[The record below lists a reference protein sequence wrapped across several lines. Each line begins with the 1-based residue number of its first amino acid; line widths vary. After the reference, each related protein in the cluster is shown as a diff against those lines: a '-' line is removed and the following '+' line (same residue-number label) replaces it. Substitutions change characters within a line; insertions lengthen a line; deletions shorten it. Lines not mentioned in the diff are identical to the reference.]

1 MGTTAQIIKRIL
13 VGKPIPSHEEHKTR
27 LSKVVALPVF
37 SSDAISST
45 AYATE
50 EILIVLV
57 GAGVGVSLLH
67 LSIWIAFAVAGLLAI
82 VALSYQQ
89 TIHAYPSGGGSYIVS
104 TENLGKM
111 PGMIAASSL
120 MIDYV
125 MTVSVSVASGVAA
138 VTSAFPSLF
147 AYRLFISLA
156 VVALVALANLRGL
169 RESGQVFALPTYA
182 FILLCGGLVVV
193 GTVRWLTGGLHPL
206 PVQQVAQ
213 QSQLTS
219 IALVFLVLRAF
230 SGGCTAMTGTEAISN
245 GVPAFK
251 APESRNA
258 AITLGIM
265 AAILGFFLV
274 GVTHLAQVLHLVPIA
289 TDTILSQIG
298 RAVYG
303 SGFFY
308 YALQV
313 ATMAILFLGA
323 NTSFADFPRLSSILA
338 RDGLMPRQFM
348 NRGDKLAFSN
358 GIIGLAFLSMVILAV
373 FNANTHRMIPLY
385 AVGVF
390 ISFTLSQA
398 GMVVHWFRLKNS
410 GWQRRAAMNA
420 FGAVLTGVVSVVVF
434 ATKFTQGAYIV
445 LIGGT
450 LMVLIFMYVKGHYN
464 KVARFLE
471 PQSLDRLERLGR
483 IAISKPRTTVVLFVA
498 QVNELT
504 ARALSLGMG
513 LSPDDF
519 HAATIAGDP
528 ASLARLQRTWEDM
541 EIEVPLVVV
550 DSPYR
555 EFIGPAVD
563 YVRSLK
569 PGPRHTVT
577 VIIPE
582 FVVEHWW
589 DNFLH
594 NQNALRLKA
603 ALLGVP
609 WVVVISIPFH
619 IGAPDAEEIYPTAPS
634 GLVD

>member
-1 MGTTAQIIKRIL
+1 MADFGRGLKRAL
-13 VGKPIPSHEEHKTR
+13 VGKPISSAEEHKTR

-37 SSDAISST
+37 ASDAISST

-50 EILIVLV
+50 EILIVLA
-57 GAGVGVSLLH
+57 GAAIGGSLLH
-67 LSIWIAFAVAGLLAI
+67 FSLPISIAVAGLLAI

-89 TIHAYPSGGGSYIVS
+89 TIRAYPSGGGSYIVS
-104 TENLGKM
+104 SENLGRY
-111 PGMIAASSL
+111 PGMAAAASL

-125 MTVSVSVASGVAA
+125 MTVAVSVASGVAA
-138 VTSAFPSLF
+138 VTSAFPSL
-147 AYRLFISLA
+147 YPYHLIISVA

-169 RESGQVFALPTYA
+169 RESGRAFAAPTYA
-182 FILLCGGLVVV
+182 FIFLCGGLVVV
-193 GTVRWLTGGLHPL
+193 GIVRWLLGGLQ
-206 PVQQVAQ
+206 PVGHAPIVQ
-213 QSQLTS
+213 QSQLTG
-219 IALVFLVLRAF
+219 IALTFVVLRAF
-230 SGGCTAMTGTEAISN
+230 SGGCSAMTGTEAISN

-251 APESRNA
+251 RPEARNA

-265 AAILGFFLV
+265 AAILGTFLV
-274 GVTHLAQVLHLVPIA
+274 GVTYLAQVLEVTPKEA
-289 TDTILSQIG
+289 DTVLSQVG

-358 GIIGLAFLSMVILAV
+358 GIIGLGVVAMIILVI
-373 FNANTHRMIPLY
+373 FNAKTHRMIPLY

-390 ISFTLSQA
+390 VSFTLSQA
-398 GMVVHWFRLKNS
+398 GMVIHWFKLKTE

-420 FGAVLTGVVSVVVF
+420 FGAVCTAVVSAVVF

-445 LIGGT
+445 LIAGVV
-450 LMVLIFMYVKGHYN
+450 LVLIFSYIKRHYVQ
-464 KVARFLE
+464 VARFLE
-471 PQSLDRLERLGR
+471 PQDERRLERLGR
-483 IAISKPRTTVVLFVA
+483 VAISKPRTTVVLFVA

-504 ARALSLGMG
+504 ARALSLGRG

-519 HAATIAGDP
+519 HAVTVTTTPEA
-528 ASLARLQRTWEDM
+528 LANLQQTWMDM
-541 EIEVPLVVV
+541 EIDVPLVVV

-555 EFIGPAVD
+555 EFVRPAVD

-569 PGPRHTVT
+569 PGPQHTVT
-577 VIIPE
+577 VVIPE

-589 DNFLH
+589 DNALH

-619 IGAPDAEEIYPTAPS
+619 IGASEAEE
-634 GLVD
+634 V

>member
-1 MGTTAQIIKRIL
+1 VGTTPHMIKRIL
-13 VGKPIPSHEEHKTR
+13 LGRPISSAEEHRTR
-27 LSKVVALPVF
+27 LSKLVALPVF
-37 SSDAISST
+37 ASDAISST

-50 EILIVLV
+50 EMLIVLA
-57 GAGVGVSLLH
+57 GAGVGASLLH
-67 LSIWIAFAVAGLLAI
+67 FSLPISLAVAGLLAI

-89 TIHAYPSGGGSYIVS
+89 TIRAYPSGGGSYIVS
-104 TENLGKM
+104 TDNLGRM
-111 PGMIAASSL
+111 PGMIAAASL

-125 MTVSVSVASGVAA
+125 MTVAVSVASGVAA
-138 VTSAFPSLF
+138 VTSAFPTLYD
-147 AYRLFISLA
+147 YRLYVSLA

-169 RESGQVFALPTYA
+169 KESGRVFAVPTYA

-193 GTVRWLTGGLHPL
+193 GTIRWLAGGLQ
-206 PVQQVAQ
+206 PVAVSQVTEQ
-213 QSQLTS
+213 GQLAS
-219 IALVFLVLRAF
+219 LALVFVVLRAF
-230 SGGCTAMTGTEAISN
+230 AGGCSAMTGTEAISN

-251 APESRNA
+251 PPEPRNA
-258 AITLGIM
+258 AMTLGVM
-265 AAILGFFLV
+265 AVILGVFLV
-274 GVTHLAQVLHLVPIA
+274 GVTHLAQVLHLAPLD
-289 TDTILSQIG
+289 TDTILSQVG

-303 SGFFY
+303 NGGFFY

-313 ATMAILFLGA
+313 ATMGILFLGA

-348 NRGDKLAFSN
+348 NRGDRMAFSN
-358 GIIGLAFLSMVILAV
+358 GIVGLAILAMIILAM
-373 FNANTHRMIPLY
+373 FRAKTHSMMPLY

-390 ISFTLSQA
+390 VSFTLSQT
-398 GMVVHWFRLKNS
+398 GMVVHWFRLRTG
-410 GWQRRAAMNA
+410 GWQWRAAMNA
-420 FGAVLTGVVSVVVF
+420 FGALLTGVVSVVIM
-434 ATKFTQGAYIV
+434 ATKFLQGAYLVVAAGIV
-445 LIGGT
+445 L
-450 LMVLIFMYVKGHYN
+450 VLIFMYIRGHYD

-471 PQSLDRLERLGR
+471 PQNPERLERLGR
-483 IAISKPRTTVVLFVA
+483 IAVSRPRTTVVLFVS

-504 ARALSLGMG
+504 ARSIALGRG

-519 HAATIAGDP
+519 HATTIASDP
-528 ASLARLQRTWEDM
+528 ARVLALQHTWTEM
-541 EIEVPLVVV
+541 EITVPLVVV

-555 EFIGPAVD
+555 EFTRPAVE
-563 YVRSLK
+563 YIRSLR

-589 DNFLH
+589 DNLLH

-619 IGAPDAEEIYPTAPS
+619 IGIPPEEE
-634 GLVD
+634 

>member
-1 MGTTAQIIKRIL
+1 VGTAAQLVKRIL

-89 TIHAYPSGGGSYIVS
+89 TIYAYPSGGGSYIVS
-104 TENLGKM
+104 TENLGKL

-138 VTSAFPSLF
+138 VTSAFPGLF

-169 RESGQVFALPTYA
+169 RESGQIFAIPTYA

-193 GTVRWLTGGLHPL
+193 GSIRWLTGGLHAL
-206 PVQQVAQ
+206 PVAQVTQQT
-213 QSQLTS
+213 QLTS

-251 APESRNA
+251 SPESRNA
-258 AITLGIM
+258 AVTLGIM
-265 AAILGFFLV
+265 AIILGVFLV
-274 GVTHLAQVLHLVPIA
+274 GVTHLAQVLHLVPLT
-289 TDTILSQIG
+289 TDTVLSQIG

-358 GIIGLAFLSMVILAV
+358 GIIGLAVLAMIILAV
-373 FNANTHRMIPLY
+373 FNAATHKMIPLY

-398 GMVVHWFRLKNS
+398 GMVVHWFKLKTD
-410 GWQRRAAMNA
+410 GWQRRAVMNA
-420 FGAVLTGVVSVVVF
+420 FGAVLTGVVSLVVL

-445 LIGGT
+445 LAAGIV
-450 LMVLIFMYVKGHYN
+450 MVLIFRYIKSHYS

-471 PQSLDRLERLGR
+471 PQSPERLERLGR
-483 IAISKPRTTVVLFVA
+483 VAISRPRTTVVLFVA

-528 ASLARLQRTWEDM
+528 GSLARLQRTWADM
-541 EIEVPLVVV
+541 EIEVPLIVV

-555 EFIGPAVD
+555 EFTGPAVD

-569 PGPRHTVT
+569 PGPHHTVT

-619 IGAPDAEEIYPTAPS
+619 IGAPDAEEIYPSAPG

>member
-1 MGTTAQIIKRIL
+1 MIKRIM
-13 VGKPIPSHEEHKTR
+13 VGKPIPSSEEHRTR
-27 LSKVVALPVF
+27 LSKVIALPVF

-50 EILIVLV
+50 EILIVLA
-57 GAGVGVSLLH
+57 GAGVAATLLH
-67 LSIWIAFAVAGLLAI
+67 FSLWISFAVAGLLAI

-104 TENLGKM
+104 TENLGKF
-111 PGMIAASSL
+111 PGMTAAASL

-125 MTVSVSVASGVAA
+125 MTVAVSVASGVAA
-138 VTSAFPSLF
+138 VTSAFPSLYN
-147 AYRLFISLA
+147 YRLIISLA
-156 VVALVALANLRGL
+156 VVAFVALANLRGL
-169 RESGQVFALPTYA
+169 RESGRVFATPTYA
-182 FILLCGGLVVV
+182 FIVLCGGLVVV
-193 GTVRWLTGGLHPL
+193 GTIRWLTGGLHPL
-206 PVQQVAQ
+206 PTAQVTEQ
-213 QSQLTS
+213 GQLTS
-219 IALVFLVLRAF
+219 LALVFIVLRAF
-230 SGGCTAMTGTEAISN
+230 SGGCSAMTGTEAISN

-251 APESRNA
+251 PPESRNA
-258 AITLGIM
+258 AMTLGIM
-265 AAILGFFLV
+265 AAILGVFLV
-274 GVTHLAQVLHLVPIA
+274 GVTNLAQVLHVTPID
-289 TDTILSQIG
+289 TDTIMSQIG

-303 SGFFY
+303 NGGFFY

-313 ATMAILFLGA
+313 STMGILFLGA

-358 GIIGLAFLSMVILAV
+358 GIIGLAILAMVILVIFGAK
-373 FNANTHRMIPLY
+373 THRMIPLY

-390 ISFTLSQA
+390 ISFTMSQS
-398 GMVVHWFRLKNS
+398 GMVIHWFRLKTA

-420 FGAVLTGVVSVVVF
+420 FGALLTGVVSAVVL
-434 ATKFTQGAYIV
+434 ATKFLQGAYIV
-445 LIGGT
+445 LIVGIA
-450 LMVLIFMYVKGHYN
+450 LIFLFSYIKSHYD

-471 PQSLDRLERLGR
+471 PQSPERLERLGK
-483 IAISKPRTTVVLFVA
+483 IAVSKPRTTVVLFVA

-504 ARALSLGMG
+504 ARALSLGRG

-519 HAATIAGDP
+519 HAATVTSDP
-528 ASLARLQRTWEDM
+528 SALSRLEHTWKEM
-541 EIEVPLVVV
+541 EIDVPLVAVE
-550 DSPYR
+550 SPYR
-555 EFIGPAVD
+555 EFIRPAIE

-569 PGPRHTVT
+569 PGPQHTVT

-594 NQNALRLKA
+594 NQNALRLKT

-619 IGAPDAEEIYPTAPS
+619 IGAPDAGEIYP
-634 GLVD
+634 G